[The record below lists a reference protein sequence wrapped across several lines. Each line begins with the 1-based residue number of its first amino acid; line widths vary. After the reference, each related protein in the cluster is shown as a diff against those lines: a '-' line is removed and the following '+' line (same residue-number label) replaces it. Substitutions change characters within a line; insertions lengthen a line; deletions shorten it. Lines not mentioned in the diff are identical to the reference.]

1 MISQLWS
8 TGKKLDR
15 SVVQF
20 ELFYTSTT
28 LQIDMVD
35 EKQVVCDE
43 GVANNRVDD
52 HAAIAEKY
60 DLELVAGSFFYTT
73 YTDATNPI
81 LCDVSKCMGFPLPL
95 PVPGIND
102 GPECKAQEAS

>member
-1 MISQLWS
+1 
-8 TGKKLDR
+8 
-15 SVVQF
+15 
-20 ELFYTSTT
+20 
-28 LQIDMVD
+28 MVD

-52 HAAIAEKY
+52 HAAIAQKY

-81 LCDVSKCMGFPLPL
+81 LCDWY
-95 PVPGIND
+95 
-102 GPECKAQEAS
+102 Q

>member
-15 SVVQF
+15 LLVAF
-20 ELFYTSTT
+20 KMINISTAV
-28 LQIDMVD
+28 QIDMVD

-95 PVPGIND
+95 PLPGIND
-102 GPECKAQEAS
+102 GQECKAE